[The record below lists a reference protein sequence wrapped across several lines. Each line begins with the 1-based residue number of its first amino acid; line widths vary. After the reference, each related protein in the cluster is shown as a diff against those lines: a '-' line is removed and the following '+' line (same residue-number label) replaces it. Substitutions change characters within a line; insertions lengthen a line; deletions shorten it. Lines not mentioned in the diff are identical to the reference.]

1 VATMAEAFEAG
12 LDTTTPDPGYF
23 GPDSVSW
30 RVHHDPSALV
40 GGLRALM
47 LQSLQPEVMHG
58 FNESTDTRDDPWGRL
73 MRTANYV
80 NTVVYGTHEEADTAS
95 ARVRR
100 VHQVLGLDRPE
111 WLLWVHCGA
120 VESWLY
126 AHRVSGAPM
135 TDAEADTYVE
145 EQVIAA
151 ELVGCQPSDVPRT
164 SDQLLA
170 YFDAM
175 RPQLSATDDA
185 RMAVRGVLWP
195 PMAPR
200 IQWLTPARPLW
211 TVAATTA
218 LGLLPRWSRLML
230 APQLVVPT
238 SLAAR
243 ATARTLRL
251 GMVALPEQRRT
262 SPHVAAARA
271 RLAA

>member
-1 VATMAEAFEAG
+1 MVTKAEAFEAG
-12 LDTTTPDPGYF
+12 LDITTPDPGYF
-23 GPDSVSW
+23 GPDSISW

-58 FNESTDTRDDPWGRL
+58 FNISTETRDDPWGRL
-73 MRTANYV
+73 MRTATYV
-80 NTVVYGTHEEADTAS
+80 NTVVYGTHEEADAAS
-95 ARVRR
+95 DRVRR
-100 VHQVLGLDRPE
+100 VHKVLGLDRPE

-135 TDAEADTYVE
+135 TDEEADAYVE

-151 ELVGCQPSDVPRT
+151 TLVGCETADVPRT
-164 SDQLLA
+164 SGQLLD
-170 YFDAM
+170 YFEQM
-175 RPQLSATDDA
+175 RPHLSAADDA

-195 PMAPR
+195 PMKPL

-230 APQLVVPT
+230 APGLVVPT
-238 SLAAR
+238 NFAAR
-243 ATARTLRL
+243 ASARTLRL
-251 GMVALPEQRRT
+251 GMVALPEQPRT
-262 SPHVAAARA
+262 SPQVAAARA